1 MKMPFQ
7 AADRAGLIG
16 AVLPVFYIGIHAYEL
31 PSLVN
36 AAAGALQLA
45 NGINDNTRAVL
56 PTSYNAVFAYGS
68 ANSEDALST
77 KLESINTICPLPIFL
92 QAASYANALKELEQT
107 KTTLPGEKAQSL
119 AWQQMDNIS
128 IPALSAAYK
137 DSSLSFIS
145 DESTNLITNI
155 DDALTEL
162 TDLKAARDAA
172 LTETT
177 FEFEKG
183 GVTAIYISAVSAE
196 ELANKITQTIGE
208 SNNNHW
214 VFCCYVGDEQ
224 ALQPIKDLLV

>member
-1 MKMPFQ
+1 MTTPFQ
-7 AADRAGLIG
+7 VADRAELTG
-16 AVLPVFYIGIHAYEL
+16 AILPVFYIGLHAYEL

-56 PTSYNAVFAYGS
+56 PTSYNAVFVYAS
-68 ANSEDALST
+68 ANSEDALSK
-77 KLESINTICPLPIFL
+77 KLESINTTCPLPIFL
-92 QAASYANALKELEQT
+92 QADSYANALKELEQT

-119 AWQQMDNIS
+119 SWQQMDNVS
-128 IPALSAAYK
+128 IPSLSAAYN
-137 DSSLSFIS
+137 DSSLTFVS
-145 DESTNLITNI
+145 DECTDLITNI

-162 TDLKAARDAA
+162 ADLKEARNTN
-172 LTETT
+172 LTETS

-183 GVTAIYISAVSAE
+183 GVAAVYISAVNAE

-214 VFCCYVGDEQ
+214 VYCCYVGDEQ
-224 ALQPIKDLLV
+224 ALQPIKDLLL